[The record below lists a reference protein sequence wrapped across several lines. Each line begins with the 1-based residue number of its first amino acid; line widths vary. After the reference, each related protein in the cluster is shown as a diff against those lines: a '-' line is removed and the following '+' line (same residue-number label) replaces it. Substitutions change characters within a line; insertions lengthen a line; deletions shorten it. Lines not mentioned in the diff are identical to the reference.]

1 MDDPQELGNTALSG
15 HTNKINLS
23 GRAVYII
30 YLFLYIKMHDYVK
43 VSFILVLFY
52 FPFLFLLL
60 VPTNSYLA
68 NITPTELH
76 ETLCSYLSPI
86 SILQCKPPSMTI
98 AVIKPD
104 GMSHQQDIIDIL
116 KNHHFKTKYDKTLH
130 LTPEQVAEWYYD
142 KHDASYYP
150 ELVAYLTRSDI
161 RVLQLTRID
170 AVAQL
175 RKLIGPTD
183 SVKARQL
190 FPKSIRALYGTD
202 MQENAIH
209 ASDSDLS
216 AEREFNLFFQ

>member
-1 MDDPQELGNTALSG
+1 MLE
-15 HTNKINLS
+15 
-23 GRAVYII
+23 
-30 YLFLYIKMHDYVK
+30 
-43 VSFILVLFY
+43 LVLFY
-52 FPFLFLLL
+52 FPILLL
-60 VPTNSYLA
+60 LFISNNPFEVS
-68 NITPTELH
+68 ITPSELH
-76 ETLCSYLSPI
+76 DTICSHLPPI
-86 SILQCKPPSMTI
+86 PVLQCKPPSTTI

-104 GMSHQQDIIDIL
+104 GMSHQQDIMAIL
-116 KNHHFKTKYDKTLH
+116 KQHHFKTKYDKILH
-130 LTPEQVAEWYYD
+130 LTPEQVATWYYD
-142 KHDASYYP
+142 KQEASYYP

-209 ASDSDLS
+209 ASDSDPS
-216 AEREFNLFFQ
+216 AEKEFNLFFQ